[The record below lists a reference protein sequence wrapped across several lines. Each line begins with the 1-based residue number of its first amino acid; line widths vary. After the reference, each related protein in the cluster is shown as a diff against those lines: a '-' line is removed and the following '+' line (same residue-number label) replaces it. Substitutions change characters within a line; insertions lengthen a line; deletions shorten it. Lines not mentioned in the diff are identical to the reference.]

1 VSEKTGM
8 KVREKNKP
16 TEVNFLNFHFSLCFS
31 GLGWSLASQDLDR
44 NGATVPFVE
53 FLWRQGKLEQP
64 LFSLNL
70 FDQTLNPEASSS
82 STLTGGRLTIG
93 GIQEEL
99 YYGDIAYS
107 PVVAESQFYTKND
120 EDPLYPSTWK
130 ANVQA
135 VSSNGVGQGPIS
147 SYDAYFS
154 MGSTYS
160 TFPADVFQ
168 NIVASIP
175 RQYSTNFF
183 NYDDDPGEYA
193 A

>member
-1 VSEKTGM
+1 M
-8 KVREKNKP
+8 
-16 TEVNFLNFHFSLCFS
+16 
-31 GLGWSLASQDLDR
+31 ASQDLDR

-107 PVVAESQFYTKND
+107 TVVAESQFYTKNG

-135 VSSNGVGQGPIS
+135 VSSNGVGQGSIS
-147 SYDAYFS
+147 SYDAYF
-154 MGSTYS
+154 
-160 TFPADVFQ
+160 
-168 NIVASIP
+168 
-175 RQYSTNFF
+175 
-183 NYDDDPGEYA
+183 
-193 A
+193 